1 VARGR
6 RRGRRIL
13 GLVGALVVV
22 LLLVLAGTAAR
33 VVAAGRSDDAPAD
46 DPPSGSRRTAD
57 AILVLGAA
65 QFDGRPQ
72 EYLAARLDHARDLY
86 RAGTATRVLTLGGRQ
101 PGDRFTEAD
110 AGQRYLVQH
119 GVPADRIVRVGQGND
134 TLVSIRAAARLMR
147 DRGWDS
153 AVIVTDPWHEL
164 RSTTMLRDQG
174 ITAYGSP
181 TTRGP
186 SVAGAGVPVR
196 YVGRETVAY
205 LAYVVRRTLS

>member
-1 VARGR
+1 VAR
-6 RRGRRIL
+6 RGGHRALRVL
-13 GLVGALVVV
+13 GALVVV
-22 LLLVLAGTAAR
+22 LLLVLGVTAAR
-33 VVAAGRSDDAPAD
+33 VVATGRDDDAPAG
-46 DPPSGSRRTAD
+46 GSRTAD

-110 AGQRYLVQH
+110 AGQSYLVKE
-119 GVPADRIVRVGQGND
+119 GVPADRILRVGEGND
-134 TLVSIRAAARLMR
+134 TLVSLQSAARLMR

-153 AVIVTDPWHEL
+153 AVVVTDPWHEL

-181 TTRGP
+181 TREGP
-186 SVAGAGVPVR
+186 SVAGATVPVR
-196 YVGRETVAY
+196 YVARETLAY
-205 LAYVVRRTLS
+205 LAYVVRRAVT